1 MARNSSVTI
10 DDIMCWQPCSEWT
23 RERIEKYA
31 RGRQR
36 ITLRGILSLPKTVT
50 RADVLWLA
58 MHEPLITQAQ
68 ARIFAADFAE
78 HALLRERAAGREP
91 HADSWAAV
99 SAARQH
105 ARGEISDEQLSAAH
119 SAADSA
125 AYSARRAVRSAAYS
139 ARLAAYSARLA
150 AYWAAYSARLAAR
163 STAYSAARGA
173 ARSAADSAAYSA
185 AGLTERR

>member
-139 ARLAAYSARLA
+139 ARLAAY
-150 AYWAAYSARLAAR
+150 WAAYSARLAAR